1 MMFHGTRNEGSVMGM
16 KTVLIVD
23 KSTAMRQLLSFAL
36 KDAGYWVV
44 SAATKE
50 DAVDTLDG
58 SKIEM
63 VIIGLNEKKEAMAF
77 IKEVRSKTEYRSTPI
92 VILAGDSRE
101 RKSHRAAKIGES
113 ALIMKPFTPKQLID
127 VVRQFSRSGI

>member
-1 MMFHGTRNEGSVMGM
+1 MMFHNVRDEHNGLGM

-23 KSTAMRQLLSFAL
+23 NSTAMRQLLSFAL

-44 SAATKE
+44 SAASKE
-50 DAVDTLDG
+50 DAAGTLDG

-63 VIIGLNEKKEAMAF
+63 VIVGLSEKKEGAAL
-77 IKEVRSKTEYRSTPI
+77 IQEVRSKAEYRTTPI
-92 VILAGDSRE
+92 VILSGDYLG
-101 RKSHRAAKIGES
+101 KKAHQATKISAS

-127 VVRQFSRSGI
+127 VVRQFLRTGT

>member
-1 MMFHGTRNEGSVMGM
+1 M

-23 KSTAMRQLLSFAL
+23 ESTAMRQLLSFAL

-63 VIIGLNEKKEAMAF
+63 VIIGLNEKKEGMAF

-92 VILAGDSRE
+92 VVLTGDSRE
-101 RKSHRAAKIGES
+101 RKSRRAVKIGES

>member
-1 MMFHGTRNEGSVMGM
+1 MMFHGTSNERSVMGM

-23 KSTAMRQLLSFAL
+23 KSTAMRRLLSFAL
-36 KDAGYWVV
+36 KDAGYWVL
-44 SAATKE
+44 SAASKE

-63 VIIGLNEKKEAMAF
+63 VILGLNEKKEGMAF
-77 IKEVRSKTEYRSTPI
+77 IKQLRNKTEYRSTPI
-92 VILAGDSRE
+92 VIVSGDSPQ
-101 RKSHRAAKIGES
+101 RKSHQPPKIGAS

>member
-1 MMFHGTRNEGSVMGM
+1 
-16 KTVLIVD
+16 
-23 KSTAMRQLLSFAL
+23 MRQLLSFAL

-58 SKIEM
+58 SEIEM
-63 VIIGLNEKKEAMAF
+63 VIIGLNEKKEEVAF
-77 IKEVRSKTEYRSTPI
+77 ISELRSKIEYRSTPI
-92 VILAGDSRE
+92 VILTGDSPQRN
-101 RKSHRAAKIGES
+101 SHRVTKTGAS

-127 VVRQFSRSGI
+127 VVRTFSGSRL

>member
-1 MMFHGTRNEGSVMGM
+1 MGL

-63 VIIGLNEKKEAMAF
+63 VIIGLNEKKEGMAF
-77 IKEVRSKTEYRSTPI
+77 IKEVRRKAEYRSTPI
-92 VILAGDSRE
+92 VILSGDSRE
-101 RKSHRAAKIGES
+101 RKSRRAAKIGES

-127 VVRQFSRSGI
+127 VVRQFSPSGV

>member
-1 MMFHGTRNEGSVMGM
+1 MGL

-44 SAATKE
+44 SASTKE

-63 VIIGLNEKKEAMAF
+63 VIIGLNEKKEGMAF
-77 IKEVRSKTEYRSTPI
+77 IKEVRSKAGYRSTPI
-92 VILAGDSRE
+92 VILTGDSRE
-101 RKSHRAAKIGES
+101 RRSRRAAEIGEN

-127 VVRQFSRSGI
+127 VVRQFSPSGI

>member
-1 MMFHGTRNEGSVMGM
+1 MMGM

-44 SAATKE
+44 SAASKE

-63 VIIGLNEKKEAMAF
+63 VISGLSENKEGTAF
-77 IKEVRSKTEYRSTPI
+77 IKEVRSKEDYRFT
-92 VILAGDSRE
+92 
-101 RKSHRAAKIGES
+101 HRYPHRRLTGNEE
-113 ALIMKPFTPKQLID
+113 LP
-127 VVRQFSRSGI
+127 RN

>member
-1 MMFHGTRNEGSVMGM
+1 MMFHGARNEGSVMGM

-44 SAATKE
+44 SAASRE

-58 SKIEM
+58 TKIEM
-63 VIIGLNEKKEAMAF
+63 VISGLNENKEEMAF
-77 IKEVRSKTEYRSTPI
+77 IREVRSKAEYRLTPI
-92 VILAGDSRE
+92 VILTADSRE
-101 RKSHRAAKIGES
+101 RRSHRATKIGAS
-113 ALIMKPFTPKQLID
+113 AFIMKPFTPKQLVD
-127 VVRQFSRSGI
+127 VVRQFSRSSF

>member
-1 MMFHGTRNEGSVMGM
+1 MFHSTKNQRNVMGM

-44 SAATKE
+44 SAASKE

-63 VIIGLNEKKEAMAF
+63 VISGLSENKEGTAF
-77 IKEVRSKTEYRSTPI
+77 IKEVRSKEDYRFTPI
-92 VILAGDSRE
+92 VILTADSRE
-101 RKSHRAAKIGES
+101 TKSYRATKSGAN
-113 ALIMKPFTPKQLID
+113 AFIMKPFTPKQLLE
-127 VVRQFSRSGI
+127 VVRHFSRPGF

>member
-1 MMFHGTRNEGSVMGM
+1 MFHSTKNQRNVMGM

-44 SAATKE
+44 SAASKE

-63 VIIGLNEKKEAMAF
+63 VISGLSEKKEGTAF
-77 IKEVRSKTEYRSTPI
+77 IKEVRSKAAYRFTPI
-92 VILAGDSRE
+92 VILTADSRE
-101 RKSHRAAKIGES
+101 RKSYRATKIGAS
-113 ALIMKPFTPKQLID
+113 GFIMKPFTPKQLVD
-127 VVRQFSRSGI
+127 VVRQFSRPGI

>member
-1 MMFHGTRNEGSVMGM
+1 MMVHGTRNELNVMGM

-23 KSTAMRQLLSFAL
+23 KSAAMRQLLSFAL

-44 SAATKE
+44 SAASKE

-63 VIIGLNEKKEAMAF
+63 VISGLSENKEGTAF
-77 IKEVRSKTEYRSTPI
+77 ITQVRSKADYRFTPI
-92 VILAGDSRE
+92 VILTADSRE
-101 RKSHRAAKIGES
+101 TKSCRATKSGAS
-113 ALIMKPFTPKQLID
+113 AFIMKPFTPKQLVD
-127 VVRQFSRSGI
+127 VVRQFSRPGI

>member
-1 MMFHGTRNEGSVMGM
+1 
-16 KTVLIVD
+16 LIVD

-44 SAATKE
+44 SAASKE

-63 VIIGLNEKKEAMAF
+63 VISGLKDNKEGMSF
-77 IKEVRSKTEYRSTPI
+77 IKEVRSKAEYSSTPI
-92 VILAGDSRE
+92 VILTADSRE
-101 RKSHRAAKIGES
+101 RKGHRPTKIGAS

-127 VVRQFSRSGI
+127 VVKHFSHSGRIS

>member
-1 MMFHGTRNEGSVMGM
+1 M
-16 KTVLIVD
+16 KTVLVVD

-44 SAATKE
+44 SAATTE

-63 VIIGLNEKKEAMAF
+63 VIIDLIDRKEGVAF
-77 IKEVRSKTEYRSTPI
+77 IQEVRSKAEYRSTPI
-92 VILAGDSRE
+92 VILTADSRE
-101 RKSHRAAKIGES
+101 GKSHRATKIGAS

-127 VVRQFSRSGI
+127 VVRQFSHSDI